1 MSSDT
6 IKALIEAILFSSDKP
21 VMIEQ
26 IRQVCEDTTPQK
38 IREVLNELSQE
49 YINNKRGIRIVEVAG
64 GFQMVTSEEL
74 HPLLKKFLKDKK
86 KERLSSAA
94 LETLAIVAY
103 KQPVTKLQIES
114 LRKVN
119 VDGIISSLKE
129 MGLIR
134 TVGRRKSPGRPYLY
148 GTTREFLEF
157 FGLKSLQDLP
167 KPENFSPRI
176 FSINNQIQKE
186 KEDGTQETTS
196 ENRSDR

>member
-1 MSSDT
+1 
-6 IKALIEAILFSSDKP
+6 
-21 VMIEQ
+21 MIEQ

>member
-1 MSSDT
+1 VSSDT